1 MPEPTTW
8 AIEDTDGSR
17 AFFVDGQAG
26 WLSFVARY
34 TTFPEPRRELLG
46 APVLVPRE
54 PETFDSLCALLKHA
68 EIPVG
73 APDA

>member
-1 MPEPTTW
+1 MPEPTKW
-8 AIEDTDGSR
+8 AIENRGGR
-17 AFFVDGQAG
+17 EAFFVDGQTG
-26 WLSFVARY
+26 WLSFIARY
-34 TTFPEPRRELLG
+34 TTFPDPRRELLG

-54 PETFDSLCALLKHA
+54 PETFDSLRALLKHA